1 MPAPT
6 RRDVWSETMPSP
18 ERRTS
23 ANSVVDPSS
32 SRAWV
37 IVASR
42 DHARRGLANGFIMT
56 NHGKRAALTRMSPG
70 DGVLIYS
77 PTTTYPKGAPLRA
90 ITIVGTVTG
99 AEPEPS
105 DVIANGYRRRA
116 ELHEI
121 EPLTLD
127 RVRDHLPTSRLRFGC
142 FELSPPDAAAV
153 WQLING
159 EPKRPAQH
167 GHD

>member
-1 MPAPT
+1 
-6 RRDVWSETMPSP
+6 MPSP

-23 ANSVVDPSS
+23 AKVVTDPPADSTT
-32 SRAWV
+32 WV

-42 DHARRGLANGFIMT
+42 DHARRGLADGFIMT
-56 NHGKRAALTRMSPG
+56 NHGQRAPLARMRQG
-70 DGVLIYS
+70 DGVVIYS
-77 PTTTYPKGAPLRA
+77 PTTTYPKGAPLRT

-105 DVIANGYRRRA
+105 EVIANGYRRRA

-142 FELSPPDAAAV
+142 FELSPLDAAAV
-153 WQLING
+153 WQLINEQPRTPVQG
-159 EPKRPAQH
+159 K
-167 GHD
+167 HD